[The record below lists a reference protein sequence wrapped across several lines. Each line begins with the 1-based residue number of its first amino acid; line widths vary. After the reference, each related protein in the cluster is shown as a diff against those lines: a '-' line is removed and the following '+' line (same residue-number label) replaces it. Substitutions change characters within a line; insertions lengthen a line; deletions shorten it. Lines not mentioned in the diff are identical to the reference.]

1 MNCPHCGDEACE
13 LGYACP
19 KNANR
24 ERAADGDYV
33 MQSFIKEALEDDAA
47 AKRCCVCKQQCLPDA
62 PPPYNERWSWGP
74 DGMHVHARCEGEFR
88 RKMGRTTT

>member
-33 MQSFIKEALEDDAA
+33 MQSFIKEALEDDTAA
-47 AKRCCVCKQQCLPDA
+47 ARRIVIVPAPGDICGGSGKLP
-62 PPPYNERWSWGP
+62 R
-74 DGMHVHARCEGEFR
+74 ARGEVFAKKCPGCR
-88 RKMGRTTT
+88 ACR